1 MSTYIANTLNVDKA
15 RADKMRYEYWQKY
28 GTSLAGLMKNFKIDP
43 DHFLE
48 IVHNIDFSVLSKDP
62 KLLNALGKLPGRK
75 IVYTNGTVPYARE
88 VLKYRGLADVFDEIY
103 GVENANYIPKPSP
116 EAFKLIFAK
125 ANVIYNRSAMFEDE
139 VRNLKAPFDLGLKT
153 ILICDS
159 PTNETYVD
167 YSVKNLPD
175 FLRQIIS
182 TSLIGNAGVISSP
195 TTLIYDLSTFS
206 GDSSVS
212 ISVESSCKWTDD
224 IVLVDDFNVFN
235 VNPCSYFS
243 LSSTVVNP
251 SCNQLSDGSAIVV
264 AINDTLYADTG
275 ILNFLLVSAIK
286 SRYVKAGFI
295 ITMSTPSLMSVSTS
309 LIASLGFVNGT

>member
-1 MSTYIANTLNVDKA
+1 MKNLANIDCWIFDLDNTLYPASTDLFAQVCEKMSTYIANTLNVDKA
-15 RADKMRYEYWQKY
+15 TADKMRYEYWQKY

-48 IVHNIDFSVLSKDP
+48 VVHDIDFSVLSKDP
-62 KLLNALGKLPGRK
+62 KLLNALNELPGRK

-103 GVENANYIPKPSP
+103 GVENANYIPKPFP
-116 EAFKLIFAK
+116 EAYELIFAK
-125 ANVIYNRSAMFEDE
+125 ANIIYNRSAMFEDE

-182 TSLIGNAGVISSP
+182 TSLIGKN
-195 TTLIYDLSTFS
+195 
-206 GDSSVS
+206 
-212 ISVESSCKWTDD
+212 E
-224 IVLVDDFNVFN
+224 
-235 VNPCSYFS
+235 
-243 LSSTVVNP
+243 
-251 SCNQLSDGSAIVV
+251 
-264 AINDTLYADTG
+264 
-275 ILNFLLVSAIK
+275 
-286 SRYVKAGFI
+286 I
-295 ITMSTPSLMSVSTS
+295 I
-309 LIASLGFVNGT
+309 I